1 MKPEVF
7 GRYLLL
13 DRVAAGG
20 MAEVWRAKVT
30 GEDDFQRIMALKKI
44 LAHVAEDEDF
54 ITMFKD
60 EAKITVQLQHSNIGQ
75 VYDFSKV
82 GEVYYIAMEYISGK
96 DLKTLWNYNRQ
107 RKTTMPIPFACHIVQ
122 KMADGLDYA
131 HRKKDNFGTDL
142 IIVHRDVSPQNVLIS
157 WDGEVKVIDFGIAK
171 AANKA
176 GRTQAG
182 ILKGKFGYMAPE
194 QIRGLPLDGRAD
206 VFALG
211 VVLYEMVTGERGFQ
225 AESDF
230 SLLEMV
236 RNVEIKPPTLVN
248 SEVPP
253 EVERI
258 IFKALAKDRDDRYPY
273 ASDLSEDLQR
283 YLLAAGKPP
292 NRHDIGAYVRE
303 NFTVDYDKERLRLES
318 YREVKAPPP
327 PKEPEPEPSAPMPAA
342 PPPPDPAML
351 AVQAAMG
358 LDVTGTFA
366 PSQAM
371 NDPTQ
376 TNVQAPGNSQLPSN
390 PVGQAVAG
398 NSGVHVHIPS
408 REATNPYA
416 AGPGRSQTNT
426 GIRGPMDR
434 TNVTAL
440 AGNNNGGT
448 GAAKAAVITVLV
460 IAVLVGI
467 GIGAYFMFFGKDMGT
482 LVVNVNGPKTANVRL
497 DGTMKGVAKPSL
509 TLSEVPAGA
518 HILVIEK
525 EGWHSF
531 TTELVIKGKQLM
543 NVAAK
548 LKPVKK
554 DAGKLKVKSD
564 PPGADIILDGEVT
577 EKVTPAMLDVV
588 PGIPH
593 KVELKLKDYHSES
606 KDDITLEE
614 SGKKE
619 ISLTLKPLFVK
630 IRLRSEP
637 EGASVKSGSKDLGET
652 PYVFKHNPA
661 DGYPKIT
668 FSKSGC
674 EAKTTSIPFDE
685 KLAEQDGP
693 LIRLTCD

>member
-1 MKPEVF
+1 MKPEMF

-30 GEDDFQRIMALKKI
+30 GEDDFQRIVALKKI

-82 GEVYYIAMEYISGK
+82 GEVFYIAMEYISGK

-107 RKTTMPIPFACHIVQ
+107 RKTTIPIPMACHIVQ

-142 IIVHRDVSPQNVLIS
+142 VIVHRDVSPQNVLIS

-258 IFKALAKDRDDRYPY
+258 IFKALAKDRDDRYRW

-283 YLLAAGKPP
+283 YLLNAGKPP
-292 NRHDIGAYVRE
+292 NRHDLGAYIRE

-318 YREVKAPPP
+318 YREVKPPPP
-327 PKEPEPEPSAPMPAA
+327 PKEPEPPPPEPAA
-342 PPPPDPAML
+342 PQPPPPDPAML
-351 AVQAAMG
+351 AVQAAMNF
-358 LDVTGTFA
+358 DNTGAFA
-366 PSQAM
+366 NPQGE

-376 TNVQAPGNSQLPSN
+376 THVAMPTSNLPSN
-390 PVGQAVAG
+390 PVGQPVGQVAPG
-398 NSGVHVHIPS
+398 GSNPGVHVHVPRRDPTGGI
-408 REATNPYA
+408 
-416 AGPGRSQTNT
+416 TNT
-426 GIRGPMDR
+426 GIRMPMER
-434 TNVTAL
+434 TSATQTMPDKPGGGAL
-440 AGNNNGGT
+440 KAAVMAVVILAVLSGIGV
-448 GAAKAAVITVLV
+448 GAYFALFAKAA
-460 IAVLVGI
+460 
-467 GIGAYFMFFGKDMGT
+467 GT
-482 LVVNVNGPKTANVRL
+482 LVVNVDGPKQASVRL
-497 DGTMKGVAKPSL
+497 DGVMKGVAKPSL
-509 TLSEVPAGA
+509 TIPEVAEGA
-518 HILVIEK
+518 HILVIEQ
-525 EGWHSF
+525 EGWHSDSKEF
-531 TTELVIKGKQLM
+531 VIKGKQLLKIP
-543 NVAAK
+543 AK

-554 DAGKLKVKSD
+554 EPGRLKVSSE
-564 PPGADIILDGEVT
+564 PPGGEIILDGEVT
-577 EKVTPAMLDVV
+577 KKMTPAVLEVL
-588 PGIPH
+588 PGVPH
-593 KVELKLKDYHSES
+593 KVEVKMKDYHTAE
-606 KDDITLEE
+606 KNDLTLEE
-614 SGKKE
+614 AGKKE
-619 ISLTLKPLFVK
+619 ISLTLKPIYVK
-630 IRLRSEP
+630 IKLRTEP
-637 EGASVKSGSKDLGET
+637 EGAQVKAGTKELGET
-652 PYVFKHNPA
+652 PFVYKHNPK

-668 FSKSGC
+668 FTKSGC
-674 EAKTTSIPFDE
+674 EEKTTSIPFDE
-685 KLAEQDGP
+685 NLAEQDGP
-693 LIRLTCD
+693 LIRLTCQ